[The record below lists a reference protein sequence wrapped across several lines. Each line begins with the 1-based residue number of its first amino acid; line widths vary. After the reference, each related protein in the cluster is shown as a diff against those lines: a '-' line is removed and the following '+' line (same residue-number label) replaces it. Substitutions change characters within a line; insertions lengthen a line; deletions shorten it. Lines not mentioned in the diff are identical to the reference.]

1 MRIGTST
8 CSQAVALEEPQLRG
22 DLIANVDVLHHT
34 TEPMILLR
42 EAARVARQVIRIKDY
57 LLN

>member
-1 MRIGTST
+1 
-8 CSQAVALEEPQLRG
+8 LEEPQLHG

-42 EAARVARQVIRIKDY
+42 EASRVARQVILIKDH
-57 LLN
+57 LLD

>member
-1 MRIGTST
+1 MGTLT
-8 CSQAVALEEPQLRG
+8 CSQAVALEKPQLPG

-42 EAARVARQVIRIKDY
+42 EAARVARQVILIKDHP
-57 LLN
+57 LN